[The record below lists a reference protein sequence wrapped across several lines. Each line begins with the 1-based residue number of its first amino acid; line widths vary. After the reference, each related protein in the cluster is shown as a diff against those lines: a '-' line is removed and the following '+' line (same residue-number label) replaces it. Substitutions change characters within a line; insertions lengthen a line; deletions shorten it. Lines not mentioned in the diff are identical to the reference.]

1 MYVSYLILLSVCL
14 FAICASSAHAD
25 SPLDETLQG
34 VKSFSVRVVQ
44 FNARDEAALLN
55 SGITQ
60 DLLKNDVELPFHA
73 DVAFQQQAA
82 IGRLNRSFLLT
93 TWNRSM
99 TGTVGQ
105 GRTGSIRQSVIELAD
120 LFVNAYL
127 GQNQQSR

>member
-1 MYVSYLILLSVCL
+1 
-14 FAICASSAHAD
+14 
-25 SPLDETLQG
+25 